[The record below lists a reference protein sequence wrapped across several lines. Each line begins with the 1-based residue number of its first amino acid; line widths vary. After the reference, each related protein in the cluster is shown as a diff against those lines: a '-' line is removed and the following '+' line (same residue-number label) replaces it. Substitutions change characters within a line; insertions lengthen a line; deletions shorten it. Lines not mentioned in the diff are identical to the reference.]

1 MATRVANWHNGT
13 HLYIVFSS
21 PFTSTPLAIIL
32 FQAASFNWSIDLRS
46 IMWSEKILQIIL
58 ITWWLSLYNQ
68 KLAPNAPRPF
78 LCVGGCGEWVG
89 LYLLVVIGN
98 FLDITM
104 LGELAQQQPK
114 SWQGRSM
121 YVYTVL
127 KSMQHGSTMKFQTQL
142 AITSLEQSRESTVPI
157 AVSQESLSGS
167 GLGNVDL

>member
-1 MATRVANWHNGT
+1 MGG
-13 HLYIVFSS
+13 II
-21 PFTSTPLAIIL
+21 PLGSDC
-32 FQAASFNWSIDLRS
+32 F
-46 IMWSEKILQIIL
+46 
-58 ITWWLSLYNQ
+58 
-68 KLAPNAPRPF
+68 
-78 LCVGGCGEWVG
+78 
-89 LYLLVVIGN
+89 IGN

-167 GLGNVDL
+167 GLGNIDL